1 MKTKILSFVVKNTWL
16 HTPNHG
22 WGNGYVIIFK
32 DHPMYGKHYND
43 INGDISVH
51 GGLTFS
57 HHTSDMK
64 NFTGYSDEEIKD
76 GWVIGFDTAH
86 FCDNSY
92 NWPKREVVRET
103 ERLRKQMVELS
114 FGYGKTIE
122 KFKFK

>member
-1 MKTKILSFVVKNTWL
+1 
-16 HTPNHG
+16 
-22 WGNGYVIIFK
+22 
-32 DHPMYGKHYND
+32 
-43 INGDISVH
+43 
-51 GGLTFS
+51 
-57 HHTSDMK
+57 MK

-114 FGYGKTIE
+114 FGYGKAIE